1 VVATSKLDR
10 HDPNRKLPSRLTD
23 QHALAVL
30 IYMNLL
36 FRHPYARQSMTSTHA
51 DATRNVAMG
60 ERALFIEHPTD
71 HSNRVKLANVPPA

>member
-1 VVATSKLDR
+1 
-10 HDPNRKLPSRLTD
+10 
-23 QHALAVL
+23 VL